1 MIQIFI
7 TKIKGDSFQMAIL
20 QGLALLLVVLC
31 LFTLFSYRAPYG
43 MKAMGALANAA
54 IASFLIEA
62 FHRYIGGEM
71 FHNKFL
77 QSVGEASG
85 SMSGVAAAILVA
97 LAIGVSPVYAVLIG
111 IATSGFGILPGFF
124 AGYVCA
130 FVVKFLE
137 KKLPAGVEFLAI
149 LFIAAPIS
157 RGMAMLMDPLVNATL
172 GKIGS
177 MISVATTESPIIM
190 GIMLGGLITVIS
202 TSPLSSMALTAML
215 GLTGLPMAI
224 GSLAVAAS
232 APMNFIFFKRL
243 KICSKKDTIAV
254 AIEPLTQADVVSANP
269 IPIYATNFVGGALAG
284 IITSLFQLVNNAPGT
299 ASPIPGLL
307 VLFGFNDVVKVTIA
321 AVLCGIVTAIVGYI
335 GSIVFRKYPI
345 RSADEIR
352 GITSE
357 EKVA

>member
-1 MIQIFI
+1 
-7 TKIKGDSFQMAIL
+7 
-20 QGLALLLVVLC
+20 
-31 LFTLFSYRAPYG
+31 
-43 MKAMGALANAA
+43 
-54 IASFLIEA
+54 
-62 FHRYIGGEM
+62 
-71 FHNKFL
+71 
-77 QSVGEASG
+77 
-85 SMSGVAAAILVA
+85 
-97 LAIGVSPVYAVLIG
+97 
-111 IATSGFGILPGFF
+111 
-124 AGYVCA
+124 
-130 FVVKFLE
+130 
-137 KKLPAGVEFLAI
+137 
-149 LFIAAPIS
+149 
-157 RGMAMLMDPLVNATL
+157 MLMDPLVNATL

-269 IPIYATNFVGGALAG
+269 IPIYMTNFVGGALAG

-307 VLFGFNDVVKVTIA
+307 VLFGFNDVVKVTIPLYY
-321 AVLCGIVTAIVGYI
+321 VESLPLLSDTLDLLCSVNIQSALLMKFAELLRKRRLHKKRAIPIV
-335 GSIVFRKYPI
+335 
-345 RSADEIR
+345 
-352 GITSE
+352 
-357 EKVA
+357 

>member
-1 MIQIFI
+1 MCLRREISRKEI
-7 TKIKGDSFQMAIL
+7 TG
-20 QGLALLLVVLC
+20 
-31 LFTLFSYRAPYG
+31 
-43 MKAMGALANAA
+43 
-54 IASFLIEA
+54 
-62 FHRYIGGEM
+62 
-71 FHNKFL
+71 
-77 QSVGEASG
+77 
-85 SMSGVAAAILVA
+85 
-97 LAIGVSPVYAVLIG
+97 
-111 IATSGFGILPGFF
+111 
-124 AGYVCA
+124 
-130 FVVKFLE
+130 
-137 KKLPAGVEFLAI
+137 GVEFLAI

-269 IPIYATNFVGGALAG
+269 IPIYATNFVGGALG
-284 IITSLFQLVNNAPGT
+284 YYYLSVRLVNNAPGT

-321 AVLCGIVTAIVGYI
+321 AILCGIVTTIVGYI

-352 GITSE
+352 GVTSE

>member
-1 MIQIFI
+1 
-7 TKIKGDSFQMAIL
+7 
-20 QGLALLLVVLC
+20 
-31 LFTLFSYRAPYG
+31 
-43 MKAMGALANAA
+43 MGALANAA

-71 FHNKFL
+71 FHNDFL

-111 IATSGFGILPGFF
+111 IATSGFGILPGFFAGYVCALPGFF

-269 IPIYATNFVGGALAG
+269 IPIYATNFV
-284 IITSLFQLVNNAPGT
+284 
-299 ASPIPGLL
+299 
-307 VLFGFNDVVKVTIA
+307 
-321 AVLCGIVTAIVGYI
+321 
-335 GSIVFRKYPI
+335 
-345 RSADEIR
+345 
-352 GITSE
+352 
-357 EKVA
+357 

>member
-1 MIQIFI
+1 
-7 TKIKGDSFQMAIL
+7 
-20 QGLALLLVVLC
+20 
-31 LFTLFSYRAPYG
+31 
-43 MKAMGALANAA
+43 
-54 IASFLIEA
+54 
-62 FHRYIGGEM
+62 M
-71 FHNKFL
+71 F
-77 QSVGEASG
+77 
-85 SMSGVAAAILVA
+85 
-97 LAIGVSPVYAVLIG
+97 PVYAVLIG

-137 KKLPAGVEFLAI
+137 NLPAGVEFLAI

-243 KICSKKDTIAV
+243 K
-254 AIEPLTQADVVSANP
+254 
-269 IPIYATNFVGGALAG
+269 FVQRK
-284 IITSLFQLVNNAPGT
+284 IQL
-299 ASPIPGLL
+299 L
-307 VLFGFNDVVKVTIA
+307 
-321 AVLCGIVTAIVGYI
+321 
-335 GSIVFRKYPI
+335 
-345 RSADEIR
+345 
-352 GITSE
+352 
-357 EKVA
+357 

>member
-1 MIQIFI
+1 M
-7 TKIKGDSFQMAIL
+7 
-20 QGLALLLVVLC
+20 
-31 LFTLFSYRAPYG
+31 
-43 MKAMGALANAA
+43 
-54 IASFLIEA
+54 
-62 FHRYIGGEM
+62 
-71 FHNKFL
+71 
-77 QSVGEASG
+77 
-85 SMSGVAAAILVA
+85 
-97 LAIGVSPVYAVLIG
+97 
-111 IATSGFGILPGFF
+111 
-124 AGYVCA
+124 
-130 FVVKFLE
+130 KFLE

-254 AIEPLTQADVVSANP
+254 AIEPLTQADVVSANQ
-269 IPIYATNFVGGALAG
+269 FQFMRQ
-284 IITSLFQLVNNAPGT
+284 TSLAVHLLVLLHLCSRLVNNAPGT

-321 AVLCGIVTAIVGYI
+321 AILCGIVTTIVGYI

-345 RSADEIR
+345 RSADDIR

>member
-1 MIQIFI
+1 
-7 TKIKGDSFQMAIL
+7 MAIL

-71 FHNKFL
+71 FHNDFL

-157 RGMAMLMDPLVNATL
+157 RGMAMLMDPT
-172 GKIGS
+172 
-177 MISVATTESPIIM
+177 
-190 GIMLGGLITVIS
+190 
-202 TSPLSSMALTAML
+202 
-215 GLTGLPMAI
+215 
-224 GSLAVAAS
+224 
-232 APMNFIFFKRL
+232 R
-243 KICSKKDTIAV
+243 
-254 AIEPLTQADVVSANP
+254 
-269 IPIYATNFVGGALAG
+269 
-284 IITSLFQLVNNAPGT
+284 
-299 ASPIPGLL
+299 
-307 VLFGFNDVVKVTIA
+307 
-321 AVLCGIVTAIVGYI
+321 
-335 GSIVFRKYPI
+335 
-345 RSADEIR
+345 
-352 GITSE
+352 
-357 EKVA
+357 

>member
-1 MIQIFI
+1 
-7 TKIKGDSFQMAIL
+7 
-20 QGLALLLVVLC
+20 
-31 LFTLFSYRAPYG
+31 
-43 MKAMGALANAA
+43 
-54 IASFLIEA
+54 
-62 FHRYIGGEM
+62 M
-71 FHNKFL
+71 F
-77 QSVGEASG
+77 
-85 SMSGVAAAILVA
+85 
-97 LAIGVSPVYAVLIG
+97 PVYAVLIG

-269 IPIYATNFVGGALAG
+269 IQFMRQ
-284 IITSLFQLVNNAPGT
+284 TSLAVH
-299 ASPIPGLL
+299 LL
-307 VLFGFNDVVKVTIA
+307 VLLH
-321 AVLCGIVTAIVGYI
+321 LCSSSLIMHQEQHHQSQDFLFYSDLMTL
-335 GSIVFRKYPI
+335 
-345 RSADEIR
+345 
-352 GITSE
+352 
-357 EKVA
+357 

>member
-1 MIQIFI
+1 M
-7 TKIKGDSFQMAIL
+7 
-20 QGLALLLVVLC
+20 C
-31 LFTLFSYRAPYG
+31 LR
-43 MKAMGALANAA
+43 
-54 IASFLIEA
+54 
-62 FHRYIGGEM
+62 R
-71 FHNKFL
+71 
-77 QSVGEASG
+77 
-85 SMSGVAAAILVA
+85 
-97 LAIGVSPVYAVLIG
+97 
-111 IATSGFGILPGFF
+111 
-124 AGYVCA
+124 
-130 FVVKFLE
+130 KFLE

-269 IPIYATNFVGGALAG
+269 IQFMRQ
-284 IITSLFQLVNNAPGT
+284 TSLAVH
-299 ASPIPGLL
+299 LL
-307 VLFGFNDVVKVTIA
+307 VLLH
-321 AVLCGIVTAIVGYI
+321 LCSSSLIMHQEQHHQSQDFLFYSDLMTL
-335 GSIVFRKYPI
+335 
-345 RSADEIR
+345 
-352 GITSE
+352 
-357 EKVA
+357 

>member
-1 MIQIFI
+1 
-7 TKIKGDSFQMAIL
+7 
-20 QGLALLLVVLC
+20 
-31 LFTLFSYRAPYG
+31 
-43 MKAMGALANAA
+43 
-54 IASFLIEA
+54 
-62 FHRYIGGEM
+62 
-71 FHNKFL
+71 
-77 QSVGEASG
+77 
-85 SMSGVAAAILVA
+85 MSGVAAILVA

-130 FVVKFLE
+130 FIVKFLE

-149 LFIAAPIS
+149 LFIAPIS

-224 GSLAVAAS
+224 GSLAAS

-307 VLFGFNDVVKVTIA
+307 VLFGFNDVIKVTI
-321 AVLCGIVTAIVGYI
+321 AVLCGIVTTIVGYI
-335 GSIVFRKYPI
+335 GSIIFRKYPI

-352 GITSE
+352 GVTSE

>member
-1 MIQIFI
+1 
-7 TKIKGDSFQMAIL
+7 MAIL
-20 QGLALLLVVLC
+20 QGLVLLLIVLF
-31 LFTLFSYRAPYG
+31 LFTLFSYRAPHG

-71 FHNKFL
+71 FHNDFL
-77 QSVGEASG
+77 KSVGEASG

-97 LAIGVSPVYAVLIG
+97 LAIGVSPVYAILIG
-111 IATSGFGILPGFF
+111 IATSGFGILPGFS

-130 FVVKFLE
+130 FIVKFLE
-137 KKLPAGVEFLAI
+137 KKLPAGLEFLAI
-149 LFIAAPIS
+149 LLIAAPIS
-157 RGMAMLMDPLVNATL
+157 RGMAMLMDPLVNVTL
-172 GKIGS
+172 IKIGS

-243 KICSKKDTIAV
+243 QICSKKDTIAV
-254 AIEPLTQADVVSANP
+254 AIEPLTQADVVVANP
-269 IPIYATNFVGGALAG
+269 LPIYTTNFVGGAFAG
-284 IITSLFQLVNNAPGT
+284 VITALFGLVNNAPGT
-299 ASPIPGLL
+299 ASPIPGLF
-307 VLFGFNDVVKVTIA
+307 VLFGFNDVIKVTIA
-321 AVLCGIVTAIVGYI
+321 AIACGIITTIIGYI
-335 GSIVFRKYPI
+335 GTIVFRQYPLQ
-345 RSADEIR
+345 SADKIR
-352 GITSE
+352 RIIPK
-357 EKVA
+357 EKVS

>member
-1 MIQIFI
+1 
-7 TKIKGDSFQMAIL
+7 
-20 QGLALLLVVLC
+20 
-31 LFTLFSYRAPYG
+31 
-43 MKAMGALANAA
+43 
-54 IASFLIEA
+54 
-62 FHRYIGGEM
+62 
-71 FHNKFL
+71 
-77 QSVGEASG
+77 
-85 SMSGVAAAILVA
+85 MSGVAAAILVA
-97 LAIGVSPVYAVLIG
+97 LAIGVSVYAVLIG

-149 LFIAAPIS
+149 LFIAAAPIS

-177 MISVATTESPIIM
+177 MISVATTENPIIM

-215 GLTGLPMAI
+215 VLTGLPMAI

-299 ASPIPGLL
+299 AIPGLL

-321 AVLCGIVTAIVGYI
+321 AILCGIVTTIVGYI
-335 GSIVFRKYPI
+335 GSILFRKYQFALLMTFAALI
-345 RSADEIR
+345 RKRLHKKSYSIVWE
-352 GITSE
+352 
-357 EKVA
+357 

>member
-1 MIQIFI
+1 MDSVFYQDFRWIRLCFRREISRKEI
-7 TKIKGDSFQMAIL
+7 TSW
-20 QGLALLLVVLC
+20 
-31 LFTLFSYRAPYG
+31 R
-43 MKAMGALANAA
+43 
-54 IASFLIEA
+54 
-62 FHRYIGGEM
+62 
-71 FHNKFL
+71 
-77 QSVGEASG
+77 
-85 SMSGVAAAILVA
+85 
-97 LAIGVSPVYAVLIG
+97 G
-111 IATSGFGILPGFF
+111 I
-124 AGYVCA
+124 
-130 FVVKFLE
+130 
-137 KKLPAGVEFLAI
+137 LAI

-269 IPIYATNFVGGALAG
+269 IPIYMTNFVGGALAG

-321 AVLCGIVTAIVGYI
+321 LYYVESLPLLSDTLDLLCSVNIQSALLMKFAELLRKRRLHKKKSYSHRLRIAFLCCVTVNEIISAVFNISAQLELYRRFLIYRRNSNYI
-335 GSIVFRKYPI
+335 GDFSIYRLT
-345 RSADEIR
+345 D
-352 GITSE
+352 T
-357 EKVA
+357 

>member
-1 MIQIFI
+1 MCLRRKISRKEI
-7 TKIKGDSFQMAIL
+7 TGWCR
-20 QGLALLLVVLC
+20 V
-31 LFTLFSYRAPYG
+31 
-43 MKAMGALANAA
+43 
-54 IASFLIEA
+54 
-62 FHRYIGGEM
+62 
-71 FHNKFL
+71 
-77 QSVGEASG
+77 
-85 SMSGVAAAILVA
+85 
-97 LAIGVSPVYAVLIG
+97 
-111 IATSGFGILPGFF
+111 
-124 AGYVCA
+124 
-130 FVVKFLE
+130 
-137 KKLPAGVEFLAI
+137 LAI

-321 AVLCGIVTAIVGYI
+321 AILCGIVTTIVGYI
-335 GSIVFRKYPI
+335 GSIVFRKYQFALLMTFAALLRKRRLHKKRAIPVVW
-345 RSADEIR
+345 E
-352 GITSE
+352 
-357 EKVA
+357 

>member
-1 MIQIFI
+1 
-7 TKIKGDSFQMAIL
+7 
-20 QGLALLLVVLC
+20 
-31 LFTLFSYRAPYG
+31 
-43 MKAMGALANAA
+43 
-54 IASFLIEA
+54 
-62 FHRYIGGEM
+62 
-71 FHNKFL
+71 
-77 QSVGEASG
+77 
-85 SMSGVAAAILVA
+85 
-97 LAIGVSPVYAVLIG
+97 
-111 IATSGFGILPGFF
+111 
-124 AGYVCA
+124 
-130 FVVKFLE
+130 
-137 KKLPAGVEFLAI
+137 
-149 LFIAAPIS
+149 
-157 RGMAMLMDPLVNATL
+157 MLMDPLVNATL

-269 IPIYATNFVGGALAG
+269 IPIYMTNFVGGALAG

-307 VLFGFNDVVKVTIA
+307 VLFGFNDVVKVTILLYY
-321 AVLCGIVTAIVGYI
+321 VESLPLLSDTLDLLCSVNIQSALLMK
-335 GSIVFRKYPI
+335 FAELLRK
-345 RSADEIR
+345 
-352 GITSE
+352 
-357 EKVA
+357 KVA

>member
-1 MIQIFI
+1 M
-7 TKIKGDSFQMAIL
+7 DSVFYQDFRWIR
-20 QGLALLLVVLC
+20 LC
-31 LFTLFSYRAPYG
+31 LRREISRKEITSWC
-43 MKAMGALANAA
+43 
-54 IASFLIEA
+54 
-62 FHRYIGGEM
+62 
-71 FHNKFL
+71 
-77 QSVGEASG
+77 
-85 SMSGVAAAILVA
+85 
-97 LAIGVSPVYAVLIG
+97 G
-111 IATSGFGILPGFF
+111 I
-124 AGYVCA
+124 
-130 FVVKFLE
+130 
-137 KKLPAGVEFLAI
+137 LAI

-269 IPIYATNFVGGALAG
+269 IPIYMTNFVGGALAG

-299 ASPIPGLL
+299 ASPIPGLSSYSDL
-307 VLFGFNDVVKVTIA
+307 MTL
-321 AVLCGIVTAIVGYI
+321 
-335 GSIVFRKYPI
+335 
-345 RSADEIR
+345 
-352 GITSE
+352 
-357 EKVA
+357 